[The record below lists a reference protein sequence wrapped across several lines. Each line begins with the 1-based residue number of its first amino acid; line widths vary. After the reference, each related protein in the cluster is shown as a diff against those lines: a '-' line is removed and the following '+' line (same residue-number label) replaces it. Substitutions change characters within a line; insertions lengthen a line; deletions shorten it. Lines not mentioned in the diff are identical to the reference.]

1 MRWLISVRR
10 LFVTNSLR
18 FHLLSRSLML
28 LAVLLL
34 FIGVSQFLLMKDF
47 IYKNRASS
55 IQSQIMTTPPNVW
68 EQIKGNSLSSNE
80 ERFRFPFLFLQDSTL
95 AFIDTTGKYTNLTNV
110 DAIQPPRLTNEEYE
124 QSLSRK
130 HELNYRIFT
139 DSTGQEQ
146 LVVLQRVEGR
156 GGVAGLVQISVATK
170 PLNDVLIR
178 QLTIFLTLSLLAL
191 SCGVLLFIPVL
202 RKTLVPLSNIVEAV
216 EQIDAGKL
224 DTRFPSVQGQLEIDR
239 LAASFNGMLVRL
251 ESSFEAEKEAKE
263 QMRRFVA
270 DASHELRTPLT
281 SIHGFLEVLLRGAMN
296 QPEQLQRS
304 LKSMHT
310 ESERMNKLVQDLLL
324 LAKLDRSPHILL
336 SEESLDVV
344 MMEMEDQLV
353 MLAGERKVHFRLTPN
368 CRCLF
373 NEDKMKQVILNLF
386 HNAVQHTDVEQGVIT
401 LSLMYGP
408 KGGVRLEIEDNG
420 SGISEEHLPYVFD
433 RFYRS
438 DTSRTRKYGGA
449 GLGLSI
455 TSAIVEVHGGTLSVT
470 SKEGKGSVFTVWLP
484 GVS

>member
-1 MRWLISVRR
+1 MKRTSSLRR
-10 LFVTNSLR
+10 LFVPHSLR
-18 FHLLSRSLML
+18 FHLLSRSLIL
-28 LAVLLL
+28 LAILLL

-47 IYKNRASS
+47 IYKNKASS
-55 IQSQIMTTPPNVW
+55 IQTQIMSTPPNVW
-68 EQIKGNSLSSNE
+68 EQIKRNSPTSSGGQ
-80 ERFRFPFLFLQDSTL
+80 FRFPFLFLQDSTL
-95 AFIDTTGKYTNLTNV
+95 AFIDTTGHYTNLTRT
-110 DAIQPPRLTNEEYE
+110 DATQPPKLTKEEYE
-124 QSLSRK
+124 QSMNRK
-130 HELNYRIFT
+130 HRLDYRIFT
-139 DSTGQEQ
+139 DSTGNKQ
-146 LVVLQRVEGR
+146 LLVLQRVEGR
-156 GGVAGLVQISVATK
+156 GGISGLVQVSVDTK
-170 PLNDVLIR
+170 PLNDLLLR
-178 QLTIFLTLSLLAL
+178 QLIIFLTLSLLAL
-191 SCGVLLFIPVL
+191 ICGVLLFIPVL

-224 DTRFPSVQGQLEIDR
+224 DTRFPAVQGQLEIDL
-239 LAASFNGMLVRL
+239 LAASFNNMLIRL
-251 ESSFEAEKEAKE
+251 GASFEAEKEAKE

-296 QPEQLQRS
+296 QPEQLQKS

-336 SEESLDVV
+336 TEGALDVV

-353 MLAGERKVHFRLTPN
+353 MLAGERKVQLRITPN

-386 HNAVQHTDVEQGVIT
+386 QNAVHHTDAEQGVIE
-401 LSLMYGP
+401 LSLKYDP
-408 KGGVRLEIEDNG
+408 NGGVRLEIQDNG
-420 SGISEEHLPYVFD
+420 SGISEENLPHVFD

-455 TSAIVEVHGGTLSVT
+455 TKTIVAIHGGSLNVS
-470 SKEGKGSVFTVWLP
+470 SIDGEGSVFIVWLP
-484 GVS
+484 EVV